1 MVALAP
7 LAGLAAMPLVSS
19 ASDASTAT
27 AAVIQGNVPRLGLDF
42 NAQRRAVLD
51 NHVARTEE
59 LAADVAAGRVTRPDF
74 VIWPENSSDIDPFRN
89 PDAAAVIDR
98 AVRAI
103 GVPVLVGAVESP
115 SVGGP
120 RNTVIRWEPGQG
132 PTGSYVKRRL
142 QPFGETMPLRSV
154 MRLFS
159 EDVDRVAQDFV
170 PGREPGVLRM
180 GPALVGV
187 ATCYEA
193 AFDSVVRDSV
203 RAGASVLAVPSNN
216 ATFGLTDM
224 TYQQLAMSRVRAVE
238 HGRAVLVAATS
249 GVSAVI
255 RPDGTVTDRTRQFTP
270 DALVAEIP
278 LRTTLTLATRLG
290 TIPEMIMVLG
300 ALTGLSAALLG
311 RVRRPTR
318 RGSVSGGA
326 RRAARADRQETR
338 PSRGHV
344 P

>member
-1 MVALAP
+1 
-7 LAGLAAMPLVSS
+7 MPLVDS
-19 ASDASTAT
+19 AAQAGTAT

-59 LAADVAAGRVTRPDF
+59 LAAKVAAGQLARPDF
-74 VIWPENSSDIDPFRN
+74 VIWPENSSDIDPLRN

-103 GVPVLVGAVESP
+103 GAPVLVGAVESP
-115 SVGGP
+115 PDGGP
-120 RNTVIRWEPGQG
+120 RNTAIRWEPGQG

-142 QPFGETMPLRSV
+142 QPFGETIPLRSFV
-154 MRLFS
+154 RLFS
-159 EDVDRVAQDFV
+159 ADVDRVARDFV
-170 PGREPGVLRM
+170 PGSEPGVLPM
-180 GPALVGV
+180 GPAVIGV
-187 ATCYEA
+187 VTCYEA
-193 AFDSVVRDSV
+193 AFDWAVRDSV

-216 ATFGLTDM
+216 ATFGFTDM

-255 RPDGTVTDRTRQFTP
+255 RPDGTVADRTELFTP
-270 DALVAEIP
+270 DALVVEVP

-290 TIPEMIMVLG
+290 AIPELIMVLG
-300 ALTGLSAALLG
+300 ALGALGAALAGPERL
-311 RVRRPTR
+311 RVRRRHR
-318 RGSVSGGA
+318 RGPVSGGA
-326 RRAARADRQETR
+326 RHAARAGR
-338 PSRGHV
+338 
-344 P
+344 